1 MLINLSEV
9 FTLEGKEKTWEVPFE
24 AKAYKGSRVE
34 YPVVSANPV
43 KITVKNLGNR
53 KLSLT
58 GNTSVTLAIPCSRC
72 LEPVNYTTD
81 IEFDQEIDMNASDED
96 RVKDLDEQS
105 YLSGYNLDADMLV
118 CNELSLYLPM
128 KVLCKDDC
136 KGICSKCGANLN
148 KGDCGC
154 DTWVPDPRMAAIQD
168 IFKQFKEVQPCLS
181 VLRIN
186 LPKREET
193 AAERTGKCP
202 L

>member
-34 YPVVSANPV
+34 YPVVSADPV

-81 IEFDQEIDMNASDED
+81 IEFRPGD
-96 RVKDLDEQS
+96 RYE
-105 YLSGYNLDADMLV
+105 
-118 CNELSLYLPM
+118 CF
-128 KVLCKDDC
+128 
-136 KGICSKCGANLN
+136 
-148 KGDCGC
+148 
-154 DTWVPDPRMAAIQD
+154 R
-168 IFKQFKEVQPCLS
+168 
-181 VLRIN
+181 
-186 LPKREET
+186 
-193 AAERTGKCP
+193 
-202 L
+202 

>member
-81 IEFDQEIDMNASDED
+81 IEFDQEIDMNNLIYLVIIWMPICWFAM
-96 RVKDLDEQS
+96 S
-105 YLSGYNLDADMLV
+105 YH
-118 CNELSLYLPM
+118 C
-128 KVLCKDDC
+128 
-136 KGICSKCGANLN
+136 
-148 KGDCGC
+148 
-154 DTWVPDPRMAAIQD
+154 T
-168 IFKQFKEVQPCLS
+168 CL
-181 VLRIN
+181 
-186 LPKREET
+186 
-193 AAERTGKCP
+193 
-202 L
+202 

>member
-72 LEPVNYTTD
+72 LEPV
-81 IEFDQEIDMNASDED
+81 IS
-96 RVKDLDEQS
+96 V
-105 YLSGYNLDADMLV
+105 
-118 CNELSLYLPM
+118 
-128 KVLCKDDC
+128 
-136 KGICSKCGANLN
+136 GAVTGR
-148 KGDCGC
+148 KYHYPWRSHC
-154 DTWVPDPRMAAIQD
+154 DTACHRLFFGRMDP
-168 IFKQFKEVQPCLS
+168 LS
-181 VLRIN
+181 TLFGR
-186 LPKREET
+186 R
-193 AAERTGKCP
+193 
-202 L
+202 

>member
-58 GNTSVTLAIPCSRC
+58 GNTSVTFAIPCSRC

-128 KVLCKDDC
+128 KVLCKDNC
-136 KGICSKCGANLN
+136 KGICSRCGANLN

-168 IFKQFKEVQPCLS
+168 IFKQFKEV
-181 VLRIN
+181 
-186 LPKREET
+186 
-193 AAERTGKCP
+193 
-202 L
+202 

>member
-72 LEPVNYTTD
+72 LEPVNSNTD
-81 IEFDQEIDMNASDED
+81 IEFDQEIDMNA
-96 RVKDLDEQS
+96 
-105 YLSGYNLDADMLV
+105 

-136 KGICSKCGANLN
+136 KGICSRCGANLN

-168 IFKQFKEVQPCLS
+168 IFKQFKEV
-181 VLRIN
+181 
-186 LPKREET
+186 
-193 AAERTGKCP
+193 
-202 L
+202 

>member
-118 CNELSLYLPM
+118 L
-128 KVLCKDDC
+128 
-136 KGICSKCGANLN
+136 
-148 KGDCGC
+148 
-154 DTWVPDPRMAAIQD
+154 Q
-168 IFKQFKEVQPCLS
+168 
-181 VLRIN
+181 
-186 LPKREET
+186 
-193 AAERTGKCP
+193 
-202 L
+202 